1 MVKSAFRRFCQILA
15 DASNLLKNVASALS
29 AKISFLMS
37 SGKPALSV
45 PLFSSLAL
53 NLRQPPLSLGRET
66 NLLVPQLLV
75 LMRYWHTCTEC
86 LCPYLASFPACGKHF
101 VCISLQEC
109 LTYCEETTNSVST
122 HLSRRWLACLH
133 PAGAC

>member
-15 DASNLLKNVASALS
+15 DASNLLKNVASVLS

-53 NLRQPPLSLGRET
+53 STRQPTLSLGRET
-66 NLLVPQLLV
+66 SLLVPQFII
-75 LMRYWHTCTEC
+75 LMQYWHTSIEFS
-86 LCPYLASFPACGKHF
+86 CPCLASFPACGKHF

-109 LTYCEETTNSVST
+109 LTHCEETTNSVST
-122 HLSRRWLACLH
+122 HLARRWLACLH
-133 PAGAC
+133 LAGDC